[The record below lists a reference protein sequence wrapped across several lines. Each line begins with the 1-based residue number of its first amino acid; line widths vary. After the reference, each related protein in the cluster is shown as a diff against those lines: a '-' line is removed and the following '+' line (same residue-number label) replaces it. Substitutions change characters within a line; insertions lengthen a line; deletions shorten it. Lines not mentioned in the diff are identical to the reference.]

1 MTLPLLLLAIGS
13 IAAGFIFKDIFIGQ
27 QSSEFWGNSIFFIE
41 KIELENIPLWLVLLT
56 PIIVLFAIPISY
68 YLYQKNTKVLEDFKK
83 TNSPLYNFLLNKWYV
98 DELYDFLF
106 VNPIKRLG
114 LIFWKKGDQNT
125 IDKFGP
131 DGVSRLVKY
140 ISNKAS
146 QFQTGYIYDYAFVML
161 IGLTILIT
169 YLILK

>member
-1 MTLPLLLLAIGS
+1 
-13 IAAGFIFKDIFIGQ
+13 
-27 QSSEFWGNSIFFIE
+27 
-41 KIELENIPLWLVLLT
+41 LENIPLWLVLLT

-68 YLYQKNTKVLEDFKK
+68 YLYQKNTRVLEDFKK

-131 DGVSRLVKY
+131 DGVSKLVKY

>member
-1 MTLPLLLLAIGS
+1 MYYSL
-13 IAAGFIFKDIFIGQ
+13 FQFH
-27 QSSEFWGNSIFFIE
+27 
-41 KIELENIPLWLVLLT
+41 
-56 PIIVLFAIPISY
+56 IIIYI
-68 YLYQKNTKVLEDFKK
+68 KKTKVLEDFKK

-146 QFQTGYIYDYAFVML
+146 QFRLAIFTIML
-161 IGLTILIT
+161 L
-169 YLILK
+169 